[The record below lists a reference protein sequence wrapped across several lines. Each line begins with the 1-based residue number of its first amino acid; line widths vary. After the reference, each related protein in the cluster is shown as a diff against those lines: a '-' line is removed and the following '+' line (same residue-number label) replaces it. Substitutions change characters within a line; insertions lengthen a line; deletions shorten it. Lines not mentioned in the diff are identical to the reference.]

1 MPLHLLSG
9 RNGTRLYGNFEH
21 ERDGY
26 SYNGYW
32 KSGGIVCR
40 IWETQGPGMVPFRRV
55 WSPKSKAYAFPSSN
69 ESTDWWIK
77 EHDATIEYIVGY
89 VYRCDSPCPAG
100 AIPFYGVAKD
110 MIGRYFTISEGER
123 DLCLRLGAEDMGVQC
138 YVAPP

>member
-1 MPLHLLSG
+1 
-9 RNGTRLYGNFEH
+9 
-21 ERDGY
+21 
-26 SYNGYW
+26 
-32 KSGGIVCR
+32 
-40 IWETQGPGMVPFRRV
+40 MVPFRRV